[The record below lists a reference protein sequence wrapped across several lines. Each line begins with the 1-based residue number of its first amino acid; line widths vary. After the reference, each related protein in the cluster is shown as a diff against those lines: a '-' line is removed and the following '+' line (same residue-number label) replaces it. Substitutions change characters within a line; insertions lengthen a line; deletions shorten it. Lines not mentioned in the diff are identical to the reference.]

1 MSPENTNDLEYGK
14 VKKMNNQMGIAKV
27 GDKQIIIRGSNNV
40 VTAVKTLSKFG
51 IVTFSRIVKFKST
64 EYAVHFFK
72 PTENLRSMYSV
83 GNELLVVCCPDGM
96 NDFKSRTKDFIDY
109 MLVTNTEFKNRLD
122 KITCFLIDGDPE
134 ISKKI
139 KSDRTMNPDSRLI
152 VPFYINELQND
163 FTEELLHNR
172 LREFLYEKDLFG
184 IAVPLRN
191 ESFFFGKDRT
201 NVISELFARYKQGEE
216 GGLFGLRRIG
226 KTSILNLLKL
236 RISESDGVAVYFD
249 CSSCHHYR
257 WNEMLKFIISTIIKE
272 YSVEK
277 NDNGNI
283 VFKEKCTINLSDD
296 RYSEKNAVESFTQ
309 DIEFLYTLLN
319 NRRILII
326 LDEIESV
333 SYTTSPSEWWSKKN
347 DALFFWQAIRSII
360 QMNNAYFSFV
370 VTGVN
375 PMCVELQSIN
385 GYDNPIFGMFSPIYV
400 SLFEYDDIKNM
411 VSSIGARLG
420 MRFEETVYGKFM
432 EDYGGH
438 PFLVRQVCSRINN
451 GLTEQNVQRPT
462 VVSRYSYEMKSGEYK
477 QGMTDIIEQILG
489 VIEKYYPTEFELLKR
504 LALDGRNA
512 FKKEIALG
520 EKGIQH
526 LVGYCLIEKEEG
538 DYFIR
543 IKSIEEYL
551 KSRFLY
557 DSALDSQR
565 DKRARINI
573 RRDDI
578 EEKLRN
584 IILFTI
590 QTKFGRKSKEQL
602 ISIVK
607 KTTTDQSQEI
617 KMINASSLKKA
628 IEELYFSQL
637 KIIMDKE
644 WKSFQ
649 NIFCD
654 KSQFEAYI
662 EILNRSRSVGA
673 HAKSISPDEEVM
685 YSIAFDYFE
694 KALSEF

>member
-1 MSPENTNDLEYGK
+1 
-14 VKKMNNQMGIAKV
+14 MNNLIGIAKV
-27 GDKQIIIRGSNNV
+27 RNKQIIIRGSNNV

-51 IVTFSRIVKFKST
+51 IITFSKIVKFKST
-64 EYAVHFFK
+64 DYAVHFFK
-72 PTENLRSMYSV
+72 PTENLCSMYSL
-83 GNELLVVCCPDGM
+83 GNELLIVCCPDGM

-139 KSDRTMNPDSRLI
+139 KTDRATNPDSRLI

-163 FTEELLHNR
+163 YNEELLHNR

-184 IAVPLRN
+184 ISVPLRN

-236 RISESDGVAVYFD
+236 RIAESDGVAVYFD

-283 VFKEKCTINLSDD
+283 IFKEECIIELTDR
-296 RYSEKNAVESFTQ
+296 RYSEKNAVESFSK
-309 DIEFLYTLLN
+309 DIEYIYDLLN
-319 NRRILII
+319 ERRILII
-326 LDEIESV
+326 LDEIESL
-333 SYTTSPSEWWSKKN
+333 SFNTSPSEWWSKKN

-360 QMNNAYFSFV
+360 QMNNEYFSFV

-400 SLFEYDDIKNM
+400 TLFEYDDIKSM
-411 VSSIGARLG
+411 VSSIGGRLG
-420 MRFEETVYGKFM
+420 MRFEETLFGKFM

-451 GLTEQNVQRPT
+451 GLTEQNIIRPT
-462 VVSRYSYEMKSGEYK
+462 VVSRYSYEMKNVEYK
-477 QGMTDIIEQILG
+477 QGMTSIIEQILG

-504 LALDGRNA
+504 LALDGRSA

-526 LVGYCLIEKEEG
+526 LVGYCLIEKEDG

-557 DSALDSQR
+557 DSTLDSQR

-578 EEKLRN
+578 EKKLRS

-590 QTKFGRKSKEQL
+590 QTKYGKKSKEKL
-602 ISIVK
+602 ISIIK
-607 KTTTDQSQEI
+607 NTTTDKTQEL
-617 KMINASSLKKA
+617 KMINSSSLKIA
-628 IEELYFSQL
+628 MEELYLSQL

-644 WKSFQ
+644 WKSF
-649 NIFCD
+649 NTIFCD
-654 KSQFEAYI
+654 KSKFEAYI

-673 HAKSISPDEEVM
+673 HVKSISIDDEAM
-685 YSIAFDYFE
+685 YNIAFDYFE
-694 KALSEF
+694 KALNEF